1 MALMMNIPANI
12 KTPYRLK
19 NGGNCIENIGI
30 LLKYMM
36 ANPKKINA
44 ATTVANTLGL
54 VGLELF
60 ISGKTLSVA
69 HFPPIPQ

>member
-1 MALMMNIPANI
+1 
-12 KTPYRLK
+12 
-19 NGGNCIENIGI
+19 
-30 LLKYMM
+30 MM